1 MSRDL
6 LEANTIDGMN
16 VDVAD
21 GGNILTKKKAI
32 SPLENAADTR
42 RLQRLMQTKLTKLV
56 LLK

>member
-32 SPLENAADTR
+32 FPLENAADTR
-42 RLQRLMQTKLTKLV
+42 RLQKLIQTTLTKLV
-56 LLK
+56 MLK

>member
-1 MSRDL
+1 M